1 MARTTLNADAR
12 TETGKG
18 ISRRLRANGRVP
30 AVLYGKGTEPKALSV
45 LPKEVLKILESGQ
58 GQNTPIDLQV
68 DGEKGTHLTI
78 IKDLQIHPWRR
89 TIKHVDFW
97 EIAEDGVITVSVP
110 LRRVGKSELELLG
123 GRAQMVRKSMKVRC
137 TPANIPATIDYDMT
151 TLPESNLVMA
161 SEINMPEGVTPIFKV
176 DFKVLHVKVP
186 KGIPDDDGEEGGEE
200 DGEAAAEA

>member
-18 ISRRLRANGRVP
+18 ISRRLRADGRVP

-45 LPKEVLKILESGQ
+45 LPKDVFKILETGQ

-97 EIAEDGVITVSVP
+97 EIAEDGMITLSVP

-123 GRAQMVRKSMKVRC
+123 GQVQMVRKSMKVRC
-137 TPANIPATIDYDMT
+137 TPAHIPATIDYDMT
-151 TLPESNLVMA
+151 SLPENNLVMA
-161 SEINMPEGVTPIFKV
+161 SEITMPEGVQSTFKN

-186 KGIPDDDGEEGGEE
+186 KGLPEEDGEEGGEE
-200 DGEAAAEA
+200 DGDAVAEA